1 MSVVGAMARALL
13 GAVLAISAITKLS
26 DRNWMVSA
34 ANLGV
39 PAWLAR
45 FVPWWELGLAAL
57 LIPSIATPYAAI
69 AAGWTL
75 IAFTVLIATELAA
88 GRRPTCACFGA
99 RSATPIGRSTL
110 FRNIALIALSVL
122 GAVV

>member
-1 MSVVGAMARALL
+1 VSTVGAVARAVL
-13 GAVLAISAITKLS
+13 GTILAISAVTKLA

-39 PAWLAR
+39 PAVVAR
-45 FVPWWELGLAAL
+45 VVPWWELALAAL
-57 LIPSIATPYAAI
+57 LIPSIATPFAAI

-75 IAFTVLIATELAA
+75 IGFTVLIASELAA

-99 RSATPIGRSTL
+99 RSATPIGRMV
-110 FRNIALIALSVL
+110 RNGALIALSVL
-122 GAVV
+122 AAIA